1 MKDELFANYKTLESD
16 RLLLR
21 PITLDDTSDLFE
33 IYSNKEVGLI
43 VIPEA
48 QVPEFKK
55 NLVTYYEKSD
65 IKEINKFLKDKCWRK
80 IKKGS

>member
-33 IYSNKEVGLI
+33 IYSNKEVMLYFADREVFKDISEAKKMAKDYVEAIKNKWSMRWGI
-43 VIPEA
+43 V
-48 QVPEFKK
+48 
-55 NLVTYYEKSD
+55 
-65 IKEINKFLKDKCWRK
+65 LK
-80 IKKGS
+80 

>member
-21 PITLDDTSDLFE
+21 PIILDDTSDLFE

-55 NLVTYYEKSD
+55 KLVKYYEKSD
-65 IKEINKFLKDKCWRK
+65 IKEINKYLKDKCWRK
-80 IKKGS
+80 IKKEL